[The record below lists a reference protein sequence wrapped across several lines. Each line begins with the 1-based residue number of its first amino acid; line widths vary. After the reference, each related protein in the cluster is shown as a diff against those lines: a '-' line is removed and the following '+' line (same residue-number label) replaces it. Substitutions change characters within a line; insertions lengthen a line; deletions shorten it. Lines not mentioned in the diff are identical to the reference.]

1 MCILSQKIFGN
12 PRQLLFLIILV
23 PALTI
28 LTSLHVQ
35 DKWITTFSNNN
46 NRNGLVLDE
55 RTLSWLKDYI
65 KEWSKNPPDKTF
77 GQDLNEN
84 AKEIKRFL
92 NDAIDTQLQQR
103 KSNANLSKFCL
114 DDR

>member
-1 MCILSQKIFGN
+1 MYKLSQKIFGN
-12 PRQLLFLIILV
+12 PRQLLYLIILV

-35 DKWITTFSNNN
+35 NKWITTFANNSD
-46 NRNGLVLDE
+46 RSVLDE
-55 RTLSWLKDYI
+55 KTLSWLKDYI

-77 GQDLNEN
+77 GQDLDEN

-92 NDAIDTQLQQR
+92 NNAIETKLQQS